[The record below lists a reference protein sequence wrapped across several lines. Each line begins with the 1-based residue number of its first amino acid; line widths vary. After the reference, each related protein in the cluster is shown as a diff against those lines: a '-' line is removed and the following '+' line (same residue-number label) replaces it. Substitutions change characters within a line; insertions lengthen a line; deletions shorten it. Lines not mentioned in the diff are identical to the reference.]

1 MGIVTKK
8 EPKGYCLLIYLY
20 TKKVIKGSEKNSNCM
35 LQHMMLVNEDYNCFP
50 LKATVAQKIK
60 IISVFLLVL
69 VQRLSWESFSLSLA
83 AQQGWQPNMATSA
96 IPVHLFSTLSRRDM
110 ATSRKD
116 TCILK
121 SKILVSFVVHCIGW
135 SPPPSIPPHFALGNF
150 DFVTFLAANQSHCVG
165 LSNFRSSTL
174 AASIERHVNQASS
187 ELPVDKAI
195 FSTKS
200 A

>member
-1 MGIVTKK
+1 MQTNCHCKSCSVRWMIFSDDIFIYVIRRKSGNYDMGIVTKK
-8 EPKGYCLLIYLY
+8 EPKGYCLLIHLY

-35 LQHMMLVNEDYNCFP
+35 LQHMMLVNEDYNCSP
-50 LKATVAQKIK
+50 LKATVAQAGK

-121 SKILVSFVVHCIGW
+121 RQMLVSFVETLVGHHHPLSTPLC
-135 SPPPSIPPHFALGNF
+135 LGQLWLCYF
-150 DFVTFLAANQSHCVG
+150 PG
-165 LSNFRSSTL
+165 R
-174 AASIERHVNQASS
+174 
-187 ELPVDKAI
+187 
-195 FSTKS
+195 
-200 A
+200 